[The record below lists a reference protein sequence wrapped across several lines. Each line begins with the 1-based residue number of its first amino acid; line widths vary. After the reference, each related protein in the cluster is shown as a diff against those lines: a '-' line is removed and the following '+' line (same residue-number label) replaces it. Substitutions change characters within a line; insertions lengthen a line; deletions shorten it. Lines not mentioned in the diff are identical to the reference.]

1 MQICL
6 GRICPR
12 VVPLVEPGA
21 VSTSCKS
28 LTVSAAAASN
38 WRSSVSATA
47 VSSWRLLMID
57 ATGWY
62 AFANLTSRALAQA
75 CTEVDHTSRREVVS
89 MAQYPDVALDDPGA
103 RCCLG

>member
-1 MQICL
+1 MKICL
-6 GRICPR
+6 GRMWPR
-12 VVPLVEPGA
+12 AGRDAEWLVGPDVG
-21 VSTSCKS
+21 
-28 LTVSAAAASN
+28 
-38 WRSSVSATA
+38 R
-47 VSSWRLLMID
+47 SSWRLLMID